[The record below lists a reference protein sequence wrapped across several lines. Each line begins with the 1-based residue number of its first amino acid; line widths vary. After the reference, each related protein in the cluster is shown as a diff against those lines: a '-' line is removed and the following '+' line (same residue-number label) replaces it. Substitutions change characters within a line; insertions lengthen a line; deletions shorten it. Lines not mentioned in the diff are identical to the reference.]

1 MNDTIIT
8 LVGNVVDRP
17 RMRRTKNGNTVT
29 NFRVASTSRRFD
41 RELGQW
47 VDNATLYINVTCWRA
62 MGENVEESVQKGQPV
77 IVTGRY
83 FTREYT
89 VNEIVRTSYELEA
102 TAVGHDLS
110 RGVSKFERVYRAAPT
125 VTITRDA
132 DGIPVDESDHWLGL
146 AEPPAEHGAED
157 AVAAADADSADAEP
171 GEAVPEWAR
180 SSEHAAGGRLAAAS

>member
-1 MNDTIIT
+1 MNDTTMT

-41 RELGQW
+41 REQGRW
-47 VDNATLYINVTCWRA
+47 VDNSTLFVNVTCWRA

-83 FTREYT
+83 YTREYT

-110 RGVSKFERVYRAAPT
+110 RGVSRFDRVYRPAPT
-125 VTITRDA
+125 VTITRDV
-132 DGIPVDESDHWLGL
+132 DGIPADESDHWLDL
-146 AEPPAEHGAED
+146 EESAPAQPD
-157 AVAAADADSADAEP
+157 DAEP
-171 GEAVPEWAR
+171 EWAVPGVTPASADDE
-180 SSEHAAGGRLAAAS
+180 LAAAS

>member
-146 AEPPAEHGAED
+146 AEPAEHGAED
-157 AVAAADADSADAEP
+157 AVAAADADGADVEP